1 MNIFSIDLTVNEI
14 QLLRQSLDIISIKGT
29 DAKFLANLQSKLE
42 NELIQIQEILKQ
54 EEVKKQQ
61 DLQYIIEKEEK
72 KSKKDNPADLSLIF
86 LKGLKKTC

>member
-29 DAKFLANLQSKLE
+29 DAKFLSNLQIKLE

-54 EEVKKQQ
+54 EESVSLLGLVVNSGCANACTGSQGLL
-61 DLQYIIEKEEK
+61 DAKEM
-72 KSKKDNPADLSLIF
+72 SIY
-86 LKGLKKTC
+86 

>member
-29 DAKFLANLQSKLE
+29 DAKFLANLQIKLE

-54 EEVKKQQ
+54 EESKKQE

-72 KSKKDNPADLSLIF
+72 KSKKQQSI
-86 LKGLKKTC
+86 

>member
-42 NELIQIQEILKQ
+42 SELIQIQEMLHKV
-54 EEVKKQQ
+54 EEAKQQ
-61 DLQYIIEKEEK
+61 ELQDIVFKEEK
-72 KSKKDNPADLSLIF
+72 KSKKQQSL
-86 LKGLKKTC
+86 

>member
-29 DAKFLANLQSKLE
+29 DAKFLANLQIKLE

-54 EEVKKQQ
+54 EESKKQQ
-61 DLQYIIEKEEK
+61 DLQHIIEKEEK
-72 KSKKDNPADLSLIF
+72 KSKKQQLI
-86 LKGLKKTC
+86 

>member
-42 NELIQIQEILKQ
+42 SELIQIQEMLHKV
-54 EEVKKQQ
+54 EEAKQQ
-61 DLQYIIEKEEK
+61 ELQDIVFKEEK
-72 KSKKDNPADLSLIF
+72 KSKKQQSI
-86 LKGLKKTC
+86 

>member
-29 DAKFLANLQSKLE
+29 DAKFLANIQIKLE

-54 EEVKKQQ
+54 EESKKQQ
-61 DLQYIIEKEEK
+61 DLQHIIEKEEK
-72 KSKKDNPADLSLIF
+72 KSKKQQSI
-86 LKGLKKTC
+86 

>member
-42 NELIQIQEILKQ
+42 SELLQIQEMLHKV
-54 EEVKKQQ
+54 EEAKQQ
-61 DLQYIIEKEEK
+61 ELQDIVFKEEK
-72 KSKKDNPADLSLIF
+72 KSKKQQSL
-86 LKGLKKTC
+86 

>member
-42 NELIQIQEILKQ
+42 NELIQIQEILHKV
-54 EEVKKQQ
+54 EEAKQQ
-61 DLQYIIEKEEK
+61 ELQDIVFKEEK
-72 KSKKDNPADLSLIF
+72 KSKKQQSL
-86 LKGLKKTC
+86 

>member
-61 DLQYIIEKEEK
+61 DLQHIIEKEEK
-72 KSKKDNPADLSLIF
+72 KSKKQQSI
-86 LKGLKKTC
+86 

>member
-54 EEVKKQQ
+54 EESKKQQ
-61 DLQYIIEKEEK
+61 DLQHIIEKEEK
-72 KSKKDNPADLSLIF
+72 KSKKQQS
-86 LKGLKKTC
+86 T

>member
-29 DAKFLANLQSKLE
+29 DAKFLANLQIKLE

-54 EEVKKQQ
+54 EESKKQQ
-61 DLQYIIEKEEK
+61 DLQHIIEKEEK
-72 KSKKDNPADLSLIF
+72 KSKKQQSI
-86 LKGLKKTC
+86 

>member
-54 EEVKKQQ
+54 EEFKKQQ
-61 DLQYIIEKEEK
+61 DLQHIIEKEEK
-72 KSKKDNPADLSLIF
+72 KSKKQQSI
-86 LKGLKKTC
+86 

>member
-29 DAKFLANLQSKLE
+29 DAKFLANLQIKLE

-72 KSKKDNPADLSLIF
+72 KSKKQQSI
-86 LKGLKKTC
+86 

>member
-29 DAKFLANLQSKLE
+29 DAKFLSNLQIKLE

-61 DLQYIIEKEEK
+61 DLQHIIEKEEK
-72 KSKKDNPADLSLIF
+72 KSKKQQLI
-86 LKGLKKTC
+86 

>member
-42 NELIQIQEILKQ
+42 SELIQIQEMLHKV
-54 EEVKKQQ
+54 EETKQQ
-61 DLQYIIEKEEK
+61 ELQDIVFKEEK
-72 KSKKDNPADLSLIF
+72 KSKKQQSL
-86 LKGLKKTC
+86 

>member
-42 NELIQIQEILKQ
+42 SELLQIQEILHKV
-54 EEVKKQQ
+54 EEAKQQ
-61 DLQYIIEKEEK
+61 ELQDIVFKEEK
-72 KSKKDNPADLSLIF
+72 KSKKQQSL
-86 LKGLKKTC
+86 